1 MAIQRIGRYR
11 VLKELGRGSA
21 ATVYLA
27 RDPDSGKQVAIKVF
41 GRQAAGVTGFAQ
53 RFEETLGQLK
63 RLEHPYLVAV
73 LDYGV
78 EEGDEDGKG
87 EPRFFLVMRYMPGGT
102 LADRMDGRP
111 MLLAEVVPLLQR
123 LADGLDAA
131 HNAGL
136 THGALHPNHIL
147 FDIHNRAYLTD
158 LGLAE
163 LLWPPAEAGPD
174 APVDLP
180 PGRPAG
186 TPTGTPAYLSP
197 EQISGL
203 APDGRSD
210 VYALGVLLF
219 EMLTGRQPF
228 VAETT
233 EELLAAHLE
242 APVPQLSDTAL
253 SRLVL
258 PLDFNQVMARALA
271 KNRDDR
277 YAKAGILAEAV
288 RKMFVMPPAEGEA
301 QAEAAPA
308 AAVAAP
314 PAPPA
319 EGEPQPLVVP
329 PVPPIVSGGES
340 TAAEPLEPH
349 PTPAHVAVP
358 VSDEPPVM
366 TTVVREPEAEVP
378 RFVPPWVWGGI
389 GLIGIVLLLALWR
402 WPDVRGLFVAPTATP
417 TATATATMTASA
429 TSTPTP
435 TQTRT
440 STPTQTRTPTETP
453 TATRT
458 ATRTRA
464 PTATRTRTPASSETV
479 TATRAPTLPAFTAT
493 PPGPTAEAT
502 TTTAAPAGRA
512 AGFNATPKEG
522 VPRLTETAPNEA
534 QAGN

>member
-1 MAIQRIGRYR
+1 MAMQRIGRYR

-27 RDPDSGKQVAIKVF
+27 RDPDSGKQVAIKVVHT
-41 GRQAAGVTGFAQ
+41 QVAATPGFAE
-53 RFEETLGQLK
+53 RFTETLDRLK
-63 RLEHPYLVAV
+63 RLEHPYLVPV

-78 EEGDEDGKG
+78 EAGAADGEG
-87 EPRFFLVMRYMPGGT
+87 EPRYYLVMRYMPGGT

-123 LADGLDAA
+123 LAEALDAA
-131 HNAGL
+131 HHAHL
-136 THGALHPNHIL
+136 THGAIHPNHIL

-163 LLWPPAEAGPD
+163 LVWPPVEAGTD
-174 APVDLP
+174 APAGVP

-228 VAETT
+228 VGETT

-242 APVPQLSDTAL
+242 APVPQLSESAL

-258 PLDFNQVMARALA
+258 PLDFNQVVARALA
-271 KNRDDR
+271 KNRDER

-288 RKMFVMPPAEGEA
+288 RRMFVMPPAE
-301 QAEAAPA
+301 AEG
-308 AAVAAP
+308 AVAAAP
-314 PAPPA
+314 PASPPA
-319 EGEPQPLVVP
+319 EGELKPLVVP
-329 PVPPIVSGGES
+329 PVVPSVPGEPEAAGPP
-340 TAAEPLEPH
+340 AEPPL
-349 PTPAHVAVP
+349 TPAHVAAP
-358 VSDEPPVM
+358 TSDDPPVM
-366 TTVVREPEAEVP
+366 TTVVREPEAEAP
-378 RFVPPWVWGGI
+378 RFVPPWVWAGI

-417 TATATATMTASA
+417 TATATATMTPSA

-435 TQTRT
+435 TWTN
-440 STPTQTRTPTETP
+440 TPTATATPTETP

-464 PTATRTRTPASSETV
+464 PTATRTRTAEPTGTV
-479 TATRAPTLPAFTAT
+479 TATRAPTLPAFTPT
-493 PPGPTAEAT
+493 PPGATAEGPT
-502 TTTAAPAGRA
+502 GTAAPGGAA
-512 AGFNATPKEG
+512 AGANAAPKEG
-522 VPRLTETAPNEA
+522 LPSATETVPA
-534 QAGN
+534 AGGALGGG